1 MAKAGNSSIY
11 RSARHTLAASV
22 PALSFPPSPRG
33 LLLCFHAHHCFAAR
47 VKSNFELQAMNL
59 IALTSAEIAPLPS
72 RIVTHWRRFSS
83 GLWRVP
89 EGDIQ
94 AAYCADTFP
103 KVKVF
108 THEGRLFTNCGG
120 HFSGPIRAAMD
131 CHPLIPADEYH
142 GPEPR
147 RYSHEGR
154 EAIYQGG
161 VFKLGPK
168 IIFEASDPTVVEW
181 RHLFRV
187 LYADGGLFASGV
199 TYLEFLDQRLSP
211 KSDNERAAHFKELA
225 ECGTG
230 RMPRTQGEMRQLL
243 EAGELTAVPSPV
255 QQMNLAL

>member
-1 MAKAGNSSIY
+1 
-11 RSARHTLAASV
+11 
-22 PALSFPPSPRG
+22 
-33 LLLCFHAHHCFAAR
+33 
-47 VKSNFELQAMNL
+47 MNL

-187 LYADGGLFASGV
+187 LYADGGMFAHGV
-199 TYLEFLDQRLSP
+199 TYLDFLDQRLSP
-211 KSDNERAAHFKELA
+211 KSENERAAHFKELA
-225 ECGTG
+225 GCGSGT
-230 RMPRTQGEMRQLL
+230 MPRTQAEMRQLL
-243 EAGELTAVPSPV
+243 DGDEATSARATTEQLDFT
-255 QQMNLAL
+255 L